1 MDLEMWKQTKDIAKR
16 NFIWPIT
23 HGSDYKAWSF
33 FFCYFTLIYAIVM
46 EAAGSYQAPRWQDR
60 IGC

>member
-33 FFCYFTLIYAIVM
+33 FLLLHIDLCNSDG
-46 EAAGSYQAPRWQDR
+46 GSRFILGTKMAR
-60 IGC
+60 